1 MLNNIKM
8 KNIIK
13 GTVKLSIV
21 DDKNDQSRQ
30 SQLLR
35 VFTSNCILL
44 QHSLR
49 SLNMQ
54 LGAHIESFPN

>member
-1 MLNNIKM
+1 MLNNIM
-8 KNIIK
+8 IKNIIK

-30 SQLLR
+30 CQLLR

-44 QHSLR
+44 QHGVTRKKNNCTYLYS
-49 SLNMQ
+49 
-54 LGAHIESFPN
+54 